1 MLHSAFTKTSSFF
14 NYFPPYCYLPGIMIL
29 FLPITS
35 AFPEHRAYVKCD
47 EVIPVGS
54 EGEGGEN

>member
-1 MLHSAFTKTSSFF
+1 
-14 NYFPPYCYLPGIMIL
+14 MIL